1 VSALFT
7 QICYGEIMKKILTVV
22 LVSFLFCGSAHALT
36 YVCEWEWGKEVYEI
50 KDKKVYV
57 DGDLLETYDNSFIK
71 IILGNAEFKYSFINP
86 FKKKVIIHHKVNL
99 KKEKGI
105 NFYTHVGK
113 EKSSPDIGKCY
124 KI

>member
-1 VSALFT
+1 
-7 QICYGEIMKKILTVV
+7 MKKILTVV
-22 LVSFLFCGSAHALT
+22 LLSSLYCGSAHALT
-36 YVCEWEWGKEVYEI
+36 YVCEWDWGKEVYEI

-57 DGDLLETYDNSFIK
+57 DGDFLETYDNLFIK
-71 IILGNAEFKYSFINP
+71 IILGNVEFKYSFINP
-86 FKKKVIIHHKVNL
+86 FKKKVIVHHKVNL

-105 NFYTHVGK
+105 NFYTNVGE